1 MFRVSKVGASPGCGR
16 KSSSPGPVQQW
27 LQGSAGPGHQCR
39 VSRSQWVS
47 RAQGKLQHRELGTG
61 SWAMGSSSQGKQP
74 CVEVFNGAAA
84 RSGAALITMG
94 TRSSKQ
100 AEIIPGSITAA
111 FTSAPE

>member
-47 RAQGKLQHRELGTG
+47 RAQGKLQHGELGTG
-61 SWAMGSSSQGKQP
+61 K
-74 CVEVFNGAAA
+74 AAA
-84 RSGAALITMG
+84 QGAGHRLLGHGELIPGEAALCG
-94 TRSSKQ
+94 
-100 AEIIPGSITAA
+100 GV
-111 FTSAPE
+111 